1 MNKKISEISQ
11 RAKFIFKV
19 LVENYLSTGQPMGS
33 KSISS
38 KLSYDLS
45 PATIRNV
52 LNEINLHGL
61 IQRDHFSAG
70 SLPSD
75 LGLQFYTQAL
85 LEPGQINKNEKQL
98 IDSTK
103 FTDFSQEYEKIT
115 SILNGLSNQASLVIN
130 KEKIPKISKIS
141 FHTIDKKRVIF
152 IVDNEDGTTTNRL
165 VETPENIELRDLN
178 IISEFLNKFTNNQ
191 SPIQIEK
198 NIKIFLQEAQNE
210 INKTIKM
217 LLEQGIKINVN
228 NKSEKFF
235 VRGLPS
241 LVNSKIDTDLDALN
255 ELLSEIETG
264 KMASKMIKALKKS
277 KGVQIFIGSNTNLF
291 KNTNL
296 SMIFSNYQTKNG
308 LTGAIGVIGPKR
320 IDYQRIVPIVNYMS
334 EIISKKNNEE

>member
-19 LVENYLSTGQPMGS
+19 LVENYQTTGQPIGS

-38 KLSYDLS
+38 KLNYELS

-61 IQRDHFSAG
+61 IQRDHISAG

-75 LGLQFYTQAL
+75 FGLQFYTQAL

-98 IDSTK
+98 IDSTN
-103 FTDFSQEYEKIT
+103 FSDFSEEYEKIT
-115 SILNGLSNQASLVIN
+115 SILNGLSKQASLIIN
-130 KEKIPKISKIS
+130 NEKVPKISKIS

-152 IVDNEDGTTTNRL
+152 IVENEDGTTTNRL

-198 NIKIFLQEAQNE
+198 NIKIYIREAQNE
-210 INKTIKM
+210 INKTTKI
-217 LLEQGIKINVN
+217 LLEQGIKLNN

-235 VRGLPS
+235 VRGLPN
-241 LVNSKIDTDLDALN
+241 LVNSKIDTDLDTLN

-264 KMASKMIKALKKS
+264 KMANKMIKALKKS

-291 KNTNL
+291 KNANL

-334 EIISKKNNEE
+334 EIISNKK

>member
-130 KEKIPKISKIS
+130 KEKVPKISKIS

-152 IVDNEDGTTTNRL
+152 IVENEDGTTTNRL

-210 INKTIKM
+210 INKTTKM

-277 KGVQIFIGSNTNLF
+277 KGVQIFIGSNTKLF

-334 EIISKKNNEE
+334 EIISNKK

>member
-38 KLSYDLS
+38 KLNYDLS

-75 LGLQFYTQAL
+75 FGLQFYTQAL
-85 LEPGQINKNEKQL
+85 LEPGQIDKNEKQL
-98 IDSTK
+98 IDSTN
-103 FTDFSQEYEKIT
+103 FSDFSQEYEKIT

-130 KEKIPKISKIS
+130 NEKVPKISKIS

-152 IVDNEDGTTTNRL
+152 IVENDDGTTTNRL
-165 VETPENIELRDLN
+165 VETPDNIEIRDLN
-178 IISEFLNKFTNNQ
+178 VISEFLNKFTNNQ

-210 INKTIKM
+210 INKTTKI
-217 LLEQGIKINVN
+217 LLEQGIKINKN

-241 LVNSKIDTDLDALN
+241 LVNSKIDTDLDTLN

-334 EIISKKNNEE
+334 EIISNKK

>member
-19 LVENYLSTGQPMGS
+19 LVENYLTTGQPMGS

-38 KLSYDLS
+38 KLNYELS

-61 IQRDHFSAG
+61 IQRDHISAG

-75 LGLQFYTQAL
+75 FGLQFYTQAL

-98 IDSTK
+98 IDSTN
-103 FTDFSQEYEKIT
+103 FSDFSEEYEKIT
-115 SILNGLSNQASLVIN
+115 SILNGLSKQASLIIN
-130 KEKIPKISKIS
+130 NEKVPKISKIS

-152 IVDNEDGTTTNRL
+152 IVENEDGTTTNRL

-191 SPIQIEK
+191 SPVQIEK
-198 NIKIFLQEAQNE
+198 NIKIYIREAQNE
-210 INKTIKM
+210 INKTTKI
-217 LLEQGIKINVN
+217 LLEQGIKINN

-235 VRGLPS
+235 VRGLPN
-241 LVNSKIDTDLDALN
+241 LVNSKIDTDLDTLN

-264 KMASKMIKALKKS
+264 KMANKMIKALKKS

-291 KNTNL
+291 KNANL

-334 EIISKKNNEE
+334 EIISNKK

>member
-38 KLSYDLS
+38 KLNYELS

-61 IQRDHFSAG
+61 IQRDHISAG

-75 LGLQFYTQAL
+75 FGLQFYTQAL

-98 IDSTK
+98 IDSTN
-103 FTDFSQEYEKIT
+103 FSDFSEEYEKIT
-115 SILNGLSNQASLVIN
+115 SILNGLSKQASLIIN
-130 KEKIPKISKIS
+130 NEKVPKISKIS

-152 IVDNEDGTTTNRL
+152 IVENVDGTTTNRL

-198 NIKIFLQEAQNE
+198 NIKIYIREAQNE
-210 INKTIKM
+210 INKTTKI
-217 LLEQGIKINVN
+217 LLEQGIKISNS
-228 NKSEKFF
+228 KSEKFF
-235 VRGLPS
+235 VRGLPN
-241 LVNSKIDTDLDALN
+241 LVNSKIDTDLDTLN

-264 KMASKMIKALKKS
+264 KMANKMIKALKKS

-291 KNTNL
+291 KNANL

-334 EIISKKNNEE
+334 EIISNKK

>member
-38 KLSYDLS
+38 KLNYDLS

-75 LGLQFYTQAL
+75 FGLQFYTQAL
-85 LEPGQINKNEKQL
+85 LEPGQIDKNEKQL
-98 IDSTK
+98 IDSTN
-103 FTDFSQEYEKIT
+103 FSDFPQEYEKIT
-115 SILNGLSNQASLVIN
+115 SILNDLSNQASLVIN
-130 KEKIPKISKIS
+130 NEKVPKISKIS

-152 IVDNEDGTTTNRL
+152 IVENEDGTTTNRL
-165 VETPENIELRDLN
+165 VESPDNIELVDLN
-178 IISEFLNKFTNNQ
+178 LISEFLNKFTNNQ

-198 NIKIFLQEAQNE
+198 NIKFFLQEAQNE
-210 INKTIKM
+210 INKTTKI
-217 LLEQGIKINVN
+217 LLEQGIKINKN

-241 LVNSKIDTDLDALN
+241 LVNSKIDTDLDTLN

-334 EIISKKNNEE
+334 EIISNKK

>member
-19 LVENYLSTGQPMGS
+19 LVENYLTTGQPMGS

-38 KLSYDLS
+38 KLNYELS

-61 IQRDHFSAG
+61 IQRDHISAG

-75 LGLQFYTQAL
+75 FGLQFYTQAL

-98 IDSTK
+98 IDSTN
-103 FTDFSQEYEKIT
+103 FSDFSEEYEKIT
-115 SILNGLSNQASLVIN
+115 SILNGLSKQASLIIN
-130 KEKIPKISKIS
+130 NEKVPKISKIS

-152 IVDNEDGTTTNRL
+152 IVENEDGTTTNRL

-198 NIKIFLQEAQNE
+198 NIKIYIREAQNE
-210 INKTIKM
+210 INKTTKI
-217 LLEQGIKINVN
+217 LLEQGIKINS

-235 VRGLPS
+235 VRGLPN
-241 LVNSKIDTDLDALN
+241 LINSKIDTDLDTLN

-264 KMASKMIKALKKS
+264 KMANKMIKALKKS

-291 KNTNL
+291 KNANL

-334 EIISKKNNEE
+334 EIISNKK

>member
-19 LVENYLSTGQPMGS
+19 LVENYLSTGRPIGS
-33 KSISS
+33 KFISS
-38 KLSYDLS
+38 KLNYELS
-45 PATIRNV
+45 PATIRNI
-52 LNEINLHGL
+52 LSEINLHGL

-75 LGLQFYTQAL
+75 FGLQFYTQAL

-98 IDSTK
+98 IDSTN
-103 FTDFSQEYEKIT
+103 FSDFSEEYEKIT
-115 SILNGLSNQASLVIN
+115 SILNGLSKQASLIIN
-130 KEKIPKISKIS
+130 KEKVPKISKIS
-141 FHTIDKKRVIF
+141 FHTIDKKRIIF
-152 IVDNEDGTTTNRL
+152 IVENEDGTTTNRL
-165 VETPENIELRDLN
+165 VETPENIELSDLN

-198 NIKIFLQEAQNE
+198 NIKIFIREAQNE
-210 INKTIKM
+210 INKTTKI
-217 LLEQGIKINVN
+217 LLEQGIKINSI
-228 NKSEKFF
+228 KSEKFF
-235 VRGLPS
+235 VRGLPN
-241 LVNSKIDTDLDALN
+241 LVNSKIDTDLDTLN

-320 IDYQRIVPIVNYMS
+320 INYQRIVPIVNYMS
-334 EIISKKNNEE
+334 EIISNKK

>member
-38 KLSYDLS
+38 KLNYDLS

-75 LGLQFYTQAL
+75 FGLQFYTQAL
-85 LEPGQINKNEKQL
+85 LEPGQIDKNEKQL
-98 IDSTK
+98 IDSTN
-103 FTDFSQEYEKIT
+103 FSDFPQEYEKIT
-115 SILNGLSNQASLVIN
+115 SILNGLSNQTSLVIN
-130 KEKIPKISKIS
+130 NEKVPKISKIS

-152 IVDNEDGTTTNRL
+152 IVENDDGTTTNRL
-165 VETPENIELRDLN
+165 VEAPDNIETRDLN
-178 IISEFLNKFTNNQ
+178 VISEFLNKFTNNQ

-210 INKTIKM
+210 INKTTKI
-217 LLEQGIKINVN
+217 LLEQGIKINKN

-241 LVNSKIDTDLDALN
+241 LVNSKIDTDLDTLN

-264 KMASKMIKALKKS
+264 NMASKMIKALKKS

-334 EIISKKNNEE
+334 EIISNKK

>member
-19 LVENYLSTGQPMGS
+19 LVENYLTTGKPMGS

-38 KLSYDLS
+38 KLNYELS

-52 LNEINLHGL
+52 LNEISLHGL

-75 LGLQFYTQAL
+75 FGLQFYTQAL

-98 IDSTK
+98 IDSTN
-103 FTDFSQEYEKIT
+103 FSDFSGEYEKIT
-115 SILNGLSNQASLVIN
+115 SILNGLSKQASLIIN
-130 KEKIPKISKIS
+130 NEKVPKISKIS

-152 IVDNEDGTTTNRL
+152 IVENEDGTTTNRL

-198 NIKIFLQEAQNE
+198 NIKIFLQEAKNK
-210 INKTIKM
+210 INKTTKI
-217 LLEQGIKINVN
+217 LFEQGVKINKN
-228 NKSEKFF
+228 IKSEKFF

-241 LVNSKIDTDLDALN
+241 LVNSKIDTDLDTLN

-334 EIISKKNNEE
+334 EIISNKK

>member
-38 KLSYDLS
+38 KLNYDLS

-75 LGLQFYTQAL
+75 FGLQFYTQAL
-85 LEPGQINKNEKQL
+85 LEPGQIDKNEKQL
-98 IDSTK
+98 IDSTN
-103 FTDFSQEYEKIT
+103 FSDFSQEYEKIT

-130 KEKIPKISKIS
+130 NEKVPKISKIS

-152 IVDNEDGTTTNRL
+152 IVENDDGTTTNRL
-165 VETPENIELRDLN
+165 VETPDDIEIRDLN
-178 IISEFLNKFTNNQ
+178 VISEFLNKFTNNQ

-210 INKTIKM
+210 INKTTKI
-217 LLEQGIKINVN
+217 LLEQGIKINKN

-241 LVNSKIDTDLDALN
+241 LVNSKIDTDLDTLN

-334 EIISKKNNEE
+334 EIISNKK

>member
-38 KLSYDLS
+38 KLNYDLS

-75 LGLQFYTQAL
+75 FGLQFYTQAL
-85 LEPGQINKNEKQL
+85 LEPGQIDKNEKQL
-98 IDSTK
+98 IDSTN
-103 FTDFSQEYEKIT
+103 FSDFPQEYEKIT

-130 KEKIPKISKIS
+130 NEKVPKISKIS

-152 IVDNEDGTTTNRL
+152 IVENDDGTTTNRL
-165 VETPENIELRDLN
+165 VETPDNIELRDLN

-191 SPIQIEK
+191 SAIQIEK
-198 NIKIFLQEAQNE
+198 NIEIFLQEAQNE
-210 INKTIKM
+210 INKTTKI
-217 LLEQGIKINVN
+217 LLEQGIKINKN

-241 LVNSKIDTDLDALN
+241 LVNSKIDTDLDTLN

-296 SMIFSNYQTKNG
+296 SMIFANYQTKNG

-334 EIISKKNNEE
+334 EIISNKK

>member
-19 LVENYLSTGQPMGS
+19 LVENYLTTGQPMGS

-38 KLSYDLS
+38 KLNYELS

-61 IQRDHFSAG
+61 IQRDHISAG

-75 LGLQFYTQAL
+75 FGLQFYTQAL
-85 LEPGQINKNEKQL
+85 LEPGQINKNEKLL
-98 IDSTK
+98 IDSTN
-103 FTDFSQEYEKIT
+103 FSDFSEEYEKIT
-115 SILNGLSNQASLVIN
+115 SILNGLSKQASLIIN
-130 KEKIPKISKIS
+130 NEKVPKISKIS

-152 IVDNEDGTTTNRL
+152 IVENEDGTTTNRL

-198 NIKIFLQEAQNE
+198 NIKIYIREAQNE
-210 INKTIKM
+210 INKTTKI
-217 LLEQGIKINVN
+217 LLEQGIKINN

-235 VRGLPS
+235 VRGLPN
-241 LVNSKIDTDLDALN
+241 LVNSKIDTDLDTLN

-264 KMASKMIKALKKS
+264 KMANKMIKALKKS

-291 KNTNL
+291 KNANL

-334 EIISKKNNEE
+334 EIISNKK

>member
-19 LVENYLSTGQPMGS
+19 LVENYLTTGQPMGS

-38 KLSYDLS
+38 KLNYELS

-61 IQRDHFSAG
+61 IQRDHISAG

-75 LGLQFYTQAL
+75 FGLQFYTQAL

-98 IDSTK
+98 IDSTN
-103 FTDFSQEYEKIT
+103 FSDFSEEYEKIT
-115 SILNGLSNQASLVIN
+115 SILNGLSKQASLIIN
-130 KEKIPKISKIS
+130 NEKVPKISKIS

-152 IVDNEDGTTTNRL
+152 IVENEDGTTTNRL

-198 NIKIFLQEAQNE
+198 NIKIYIREAQNE
-210 INKTIKM
+210 INKTTKI
-217 LLEQGIKINVN
+217 LLEQGIKINN

-235 VRGLPS
+235 VRGLPN
-241 LVNSKIDTDLDALN
+241 LVNSKIDTDLDTLN

-334 EIISKKNNEE
+334 EIISNKK

>member
-19 LVENYLSTGQPMGS
+19 LVENYLTTGQPMGS

-38 KLSYDLS
+38 KLNYELS

-75 LGLQFYTQAL
+75 FGLQFYTQAL

-98 IDSTK
+98 IDSTN
-103 FTDFSQEYEKIT
+103 FSDFSEEYEKIT
-115 SILNGLSNQASLVIN
+115 SILNGLSKQASLIIN
-130 KEKIPKISKIS
+130 NEKVPKISKIS

-152 IVDNEDGTTTNRL
+152 IVENEDGTTTNRL
-165 VETPENIELRDLN
+165 VETPENIEPRDLN

-198 NIKIFLQEAQNE
+198 NIKIYIREAQNE
-210 INKTIKM
+210 INKTTKI
-217 LLEQGIKINVN
+217 LLEQGIKINN

-235 VRGLPS
+235 VRGLPN
-241 LVNSKIDTDLDALN
+241 LVNSKIDTDLDTLN

-264 KMASKMIKALKKS
+264 KMANKMIKALKKS

-291 KNTNL
+291 KNANL

-334 EIISKKNNEE
+334 EIISNKK

>member
-19 LVENYLSTGQPMGS
+19 LVENYLSTGRPIGS
-33 KSISS
+33 KFISS
-38 KLSYDLS
+38 KLNYELS

-52 LNEINLHGL
+52 LSEINLHGL

-75 LGLQFYTQAL
+75 FGLQFYTQAL

-98 IDSTK
+98 IDSTN
-103 FTDFSQEYEKIT
+103 FSDFSEEYEKIT
-115 SILNGLSNQASLVIN
+115 SILNGLSKQASLIIN
-130 KEKIPKISKIS
+130 KEKVPKISKIS
-141 FHTIDKKRVIF
+141 FHTIDKKRIIF
-152 IVDNEDGTTTNRL
+152 IVENEDGTTTNRL
-165 VETPENIELRDLN
+165 VETPENIELSDLN

-198 NIKIFLQEAQNE
+198 NIKIFIREAQNE
-210 INKTIKM
+210 INKTTKI
-217 LLEQGIKINVN
+217 LLEQGIKINSI
-228 NKSEKFF
+228 KSEKFF
-235 VRGLPS
+235 VRGLPN
-241 LVNSKIDTDLDALN
+241 LVNSKIDTDLDTLN

-291 KNTNL
+291 KNANL

-320 IDYQRIVPIVNYMS
+320 INYQRIVPIVNYMS
-334 EIISKKNNEE
+334 EIISNKK

>member
-19 LVENYLSTGQPMGS
+19 LVENYLTTGQPIGS

-38 KLSYDLS
+38 KLNYELS

-61 IQRDHFSAG
+61 IQRDHISAG

-75 LGLQFYTQAL
+75 FGLQFYTQAL

-98 IDSTK
+98 IDSTN
-103 FTDFSQEYEKIT
+103 FSDFSEEYEKIT
-115 SILNGLSNQASLVIN
+115 SILNGLSKQASLIIN
-130 KEKIPKISKIS
+130 NEKVPKISKIS

-152 IVDNEDGTTTNRL
+152 IVENEDGTTTNRL

-198 NIKIFLQEAQNE
+198 NIKIYIREAQNE
-210 INKTIKM
+210 INKTTKI
-217 LLEQGIKINVN
+217 LLEQGIKIKN

-235 VRGLPS
+235 VRGLPN
-241 LVNSKIDTDLDALN
+241 LINSKIDTDLDTLN

-264 KMASKMIKALKKS
+264 KMANKMIKALKKS

-291 KNTNL
+291 KNANL

-334 EIISKKNNEE
+334 EIISNKK

>member
-141 FHTIDKKRVIF
+141 FHTIDQKRIIF
-152 IVDNEDGTTTNRL
+152 IVENEDGTTTNRL

-198 NIKIFLQEAQNE
+198 NIKIFLQDAQNE
-210 INKTIKM
+210 INKTTKM

-334 EIISKKNNEE
+334 EIISNKK

>member
-1 MNKKISEISQ
+1 
-11 RAKFIFKV
+11 
-19 LVENYLSTGQPMGS
+19 
-33 KSISS
+33 
-38 KLSYDLS
+38 
-45 PATIRNV
+45 
-52 LNEINLHGL
+52 
-61 IQRDHFSAG
+61 
-70 SLPSD
+70 
-75 LGLQFYTQAL
+75 L

-98 IDSTK
+98 IDSTN
-103 FTDFSQEYEKIT
+103 FSDFSEEYEKIT
-115 SILNGLSNQASLVIN
+115 SILNGLSKQASLIIN
-130 KEKIPKISKIS
+130 NEKVPKISKIS

-152 IVDNEDGTTTNRL
+152 IVENEDGTTTNRL

-198 NIKIFLQEAQNE
+198 NIKIYIREAQNE
-210 INKTIKM
+210 INKTTKI
-217 LLEQGIKINVN
+217 LLEQGIKINN

-235 VRGLPS
+235 VRGLPN
-241 LVNSKIDTDLDALN
+241 LVNSKIDTDLDTLN

-264 KMASKMIKALKKS
+264 KMANKMIKALKKS

-291 KNTNL
+291 KNANL

-334 EIISKKNNEE
+334 EIISNKK

>member
-19 LVENYLSTGQPMGS
+19 LVENYLTTGQPMGS

-38 KLSYDLS
+38 KLNYELS

-75 LGLQFYTQAL
+75 FGLQFYTQAL

-98 IDSTK
+98 IDSTN
-103 FTDFSQEYEKIT
+103 FSDFSEEYEKIT
-115 SILNGLSNQASLVIN
+115 SILNGLSKQASLIIN
-130 KEKIPKISKIS
+130 NEKVPKISKIS

-152 IVDNEDGTTTNRL
+152 IVENEDGTTTNRL

-178 IISEFLNKFTNNQ
+178 IISEFLNKFTKNQ
-191 SPIQIEK
+191 LPIQIEK
-198 NIKIFLQEAQNE
+198 NIKIYIRETQNE
-210 INKTIKM
+210 INKTTKI
-217 LLEQGIKINVN
+217 LLEQGIKINN

-235 VRGLPS
+235 VRGLPN
-241 LVNSKIDTDLDALN
+241 LVNSKIDTDLDTLN

-264 KMASKMIKALKKS
+264 KMANKMIKALKKS

-291 KNTNL
+291 KNANL

-334 EIISKKNNEE
+334 EIISNKK

>member
-19 LVENYLSTGQPMGS
+19 LVENYLTTGQPIGS

-38 KLSYDLS
+38 KLNNELS

-75 LGLQFYTQAL
+75 FGLQFYTQAL

-98 IDSTK
+98 IDSTN
-103 FTDFSQEYEKIT
+103 FSDFSEEYEKIT
-115 SILNGLSNQASLVIN
+115 SILNGLSKQASLIIN
-130 KEKIPKISKIS
+130 NEKVPKISKIS

-152 IVDNEDGTTTNRL
+152 IVENEDGTTTNRL

-191 SPIQIEK
+191 SPIQIER
-198 NIKIFLQEAQNE
+198 NIKIYIREAQNE
-210 INKTIKM
+210 INKTTKI
-217 LLEQGIKINVN
+217 LLEQGIKINN

-235 VRGLPS
+235 VRGLPN
-241 LVNSKIDTDLDALN
+241 LVNSKIDTDLDTLN

-264 KMASKMIKALKKS
+264 KMANKMIKALKKS

-291 KNTNL
+291 KNANL

-334 EIISKKNNEE
+334 EIISNKK

>member
-19 LVENYLSTGQPMGS
+19 LVENYLTTGQPMGS

-38 KLSYDLS
+38 KLNYELS

-75 LGLQFYTQAL
+75 FGLQFYTQAL
-85 LEPGQINKNEKQL
+85 LEPGQLNKNEKQL
-98 IDSTK
+98 IDSTN
-103 FTDFSQEYEKIT
+103 FSDFSEEYEKIT
-115 SILNGLSNQASLVIN
+115 SILNGLSKQASLIIN
-130 KEKIPKISKIS
+130 NEKVPKISKIS

-152 IVDNEDGTTTNRL
+152 IVENEDGTTTNRL

-198 NIKIFLQEAQNE
+198 NIKIYIRETQNE
-210 INKTIKM
+210 INKTTKI
-217 LLEQGIKINVN
+217 LLEQGIKINN

-235 VRGLPS
+235 VRGLPN
-241 LVNSKIDTDLDALN
+241 LVNSKIDTDLDTLN

-264 KMASKMIKALKKS
+264 KMANKMIKALKKS

-334 EIISKKNNEE
+334 EIISNKK

>member
-19 LVENYLSTGQPMGS
+19 LVENYLSTGQPIGS

-38 KLSYDLS
+38 KLNYDLS

-75 LGLQFYTQAL
+75 FGLQFYTQAL
-85 LEPGQINKNEKQL
+85 LEPGQIDKNEKQL
-98 IDSTK
+98 IDSTN
-103 FTDFSQEYEKIT
+103 FSDFSQEYEKIT

-130 KEKIPKISKIS
+130 NEKVPKISKIS

-152 IVDNEDGTTTNRL
+152 IVENDDGTTTNRL
-165 VETPENIELRDLN
+165 VETPDNIEIRDLN
-178 IISEFLNKFTNNQ
+178 VISEFLNKFTNNQ

-210 INKTIKM
+210 INKTTKI
-217 LLEQGIKINVN
+217 LLEQGIKINKN

-241 LVNSKIDTDLDALN
+241 LVNSKIDTDLDTLN

-334 EIISKKNNEE
+334 EIISNKK